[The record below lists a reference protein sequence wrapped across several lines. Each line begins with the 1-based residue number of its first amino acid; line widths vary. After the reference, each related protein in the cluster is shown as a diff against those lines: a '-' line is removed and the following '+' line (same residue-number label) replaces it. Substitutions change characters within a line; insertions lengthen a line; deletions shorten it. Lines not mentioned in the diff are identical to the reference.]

1 MKKLGYILTFLAV
14 MTSLSLGQ
22 VRASEGKID
31 LTSDSSGAV
40 CLGTSVFV
48 EGRYRILFSCR
59 GLEMAADPV
68 YNRYM
73 VWTRDEEG
81 SLRRL
86 GEIKNGKLQASVTD
100 AFVGAEVSLESKTS
114 PIKPSG
120 RVVLIGEVLPFNF
133 GETVE
138 SEDEWVGQPSTV
150 DEQEEETVDDR
161 GAVSA
166 TTTPSTASGFS
177 KVLSGILKALLI
189 GFVVII
195 VVVGA
200 SSYLSSRRKK

>member
-14 MTSLSLGQ
+14 IFSLSLGQ
-22 VRASEGKID
+22 VRANEGKID
-31 LTSDSSGAV
+31 LTSDSNGAV

-48 EGRYRILFSCR
+48 EGRYRVLFSCR

-73 VWTRDEEG
+73 VWTKGEDG
-81 SLRRL
+81 KLKRL
-86 GEIKNGKLQASVTD
+86 GEIKNGKLQASVDD

-114 PIKPSG
+114 PVKSSG
-120 RVVLIGEVLPFNF
+120 RVVLSGEVLAFNF
-133 GETVE
+133 GEIVE
-138 SEDEWVGQPSTV
+138 SEDEWLSQPSVV
-150 DEQEEETVDDR
+150 DEEEEEVVDDR

-166 TTTPSTASGFS
+166 TTTSSTTNGFS
-177 KVLSGILKALLI
+177 KVLGGILKALLI

-195 VVVGA
+195 VIVGA